1 MSEDVT
7 SSVHSAVLDLVAQH
21 GLGEVSRTSVA
32 SQAGVSR
39 QTLYNRW
46 ESVGDMLL
54 SALLTR
60 AEGEIGGGDAGEPDS
75 VESTRAYLRDF
86 ASAVNTWASSG
97 LRAVVAQALRDP
109 AFERRFRE
117 EFLAPR
123 HGRLVAAVGCAGG
136 PTRVDAHRVA
146 ELIAGSMWYRL
157 LVTGQPLDEAW
168 VDEMTELARTG
179 EVATTTARQEARD
192 DEPPIAR

>member
-7 SSVHSAVLDLVAQH
+7 SAVHSAVLDLVAQH
-21 GLGEVSRTSVA
+21 GLGEVSRTAVA
-32 SQAGVSR
+32 SRAGVSR

-60 AEGEIGGGDAGEPDS
+60 AEGEIGSSVGGEPDPS
-75 VESTRAYLRDF
+75 ESTRGYLRDF

-97 LRAVVAQALRDP
+97 LRGVVAHALRDP

-123 HGRLVAAVGCAGG
+123 HGRLVAAVESAAGLAG
-136 PTRVDAHRVA
+136 VDGHQVA

-157 LVTGQPLDEAW
+157 LVTGQPLDEDW
-168 VDEMTELARTG
+168 VDAMTTLARTG
-179 EVATTTARQEARD
+179 RVGA
-192 DEPPIAR
+192 IASSSPGPT